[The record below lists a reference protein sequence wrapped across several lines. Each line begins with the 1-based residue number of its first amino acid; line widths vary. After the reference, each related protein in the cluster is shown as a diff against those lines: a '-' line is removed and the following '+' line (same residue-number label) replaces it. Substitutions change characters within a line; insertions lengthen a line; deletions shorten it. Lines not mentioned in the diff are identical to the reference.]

1 MPCRASSN
9 CWIFGLHAAP
19 SGLSQFCG
27 VFLSRHEC
35 VQYLPSGNTQDIA
48 GHRPQF
54 DIGVLQELVDAI
66 GSSRVFAL
74 ELGAMPRQVAQFT
87 LRPTRHKAAAQ
98 QAVLQQL
105 RNPLGVLDVGL
116 PARNLLQFPRVHQQ
130 QFKRPIQDV
139 PHRLPQD
146 SGGLHGDVR
155 HAVRCQPLRK
165 LQKIAGHGT
174 EGTQIR
180 IQFPREADATD
191 RRDNRFLVQ
200 VQSCHALIDDLH
212 DTPSYANRHLGGIGK
227 GNNLP
232 RVLPDHRGRQLQ
244 VRGDT
249 QARLT
254 LGLVAP

>member
-1 MPCRASSN
+1 MRLAARVCSPSS
-9 CWIFGLHAAP
+9 WSAM
-19 SGLSQFCG
+19 
-27 VFLSRHEC
+27 
-35 VQYLPSGNTQDIA
+35 A
-48 GHRPQF
+48 GQVPQ
-54 DIGVLQELVDAI
+54 LA
-66 GSSRVFAL
+66 
-74 ELGAMPRQVAQFT
+74 
-87 LRPTRHKAAAQ
+87 LRPALAQ
-98 QAVLQQL
+98 KLLRNKQYSQQL

-116 PARNLLQFPRVHQQ
+116 LRPGTCFSSRGFTSNNSNDPSKMFHTGFHKTPVASMRRRASRRAAPANPTTPEDRGSWYRRYAN
-130 QFKRPIQDV
+130 
-139 PHRLPQD
+139 PHPVSLCEC
-146 SGGLHGDVR
+146 
-155 HAVRCQPLRK
+155 RCDGPN
-165 LQKIAGHGT
+165 
-174 EGTQIR
+174 
-180 IQFPREADATD
+180 